1 MSDRAIEALGAER
14 HEVLRLARTLTE
26 AEWNAPSDCA
36 GWRVQDVVAH
46 LANTFRMAV
55 DPGSLPEA
63 VPGDIEAT
71 QAVYA
76 EAHREW
82 SPAEVVADYQD
93 MASKAIGMCAS
104 FQRPEFADARFP
116 MDNAGHYPL
125 HLLPDAFTF
134 DHFCHLRNDILRP
147 HGPVDR
153 PVPAP
158 DELRVGVTVAWM
170 LVGLPQMSGVPLQRV
185 AVAPIGLRLTG
196 PGGGEWTF
204 HPGQADGLVTVAEG
218 LLDGVKATVTSSALD
233 FVSWGTRRRPWQDS
247 VRVEG
252 DEALASGI
260 LDAIHV
266 F

>member
-1 MSDRAIEALGAER
+1 MTDRAIEALGAEH
-14 HEVLRLARTLTE
+14 HEVLGVVRTLTA

-76 EAHREW
+76 EAHRAW
-82 SPAEVVADYQD
+82 SPAEVVADYED
-93 MASKAIGMCAS
+93 MATKAIEMCAR
-104 FQRPEFADARFP
+104 FQRPEFAEAEFP
-116 MDNAGHYPL
+116 MDNGGRYPL
-125 HLLPDAFTF
+125 HFLPDAFTF

-147 HGPVDR
+147 QGPIDR

-158 DELRVGVTVAWM
+158 DEVRVGVTVNWM
-170 LVGLPQMSGVPLQRV
+170 LVGLPQMSGGPLQSA
-185 AVAPIGLRLTG
+185 AVAPTGLRLTG
-196 PGGGEWTF
+196 PGGGEWTL
-204 HPGQADGLVTVAEG
+204 HHRRAEGLVTVAEG
-218 LLDGVKATVTSSALD
+218 LSDDVRATVTSSALD
-233 FVSWGTRRRPWQDS
+233 FVSWATRRRPWQDS
-247 VRVEG
+247 VRIEG
-252 DEALASGI
+252 DQALASGI